1 MIMILTSFLS
11 VLMGLLCKYNHT
23 GPTSVDVG
31 PVFLSVQILVSIS
44 SIAIRTKMSRS
55 GQPSAVCTERKS
67 VKLYMTYKSSHISVA
82 YRILFKRKY
91 LTIPV
96 KLCVEIMPVLSAVS
110 NYLMQVILTTY
121 NYCISI
127 ILCSLT
133 SPPLAL
139 AYFCF
144 VSGNTQNT
152 EKGPRF
158 SLLVR

>member
-11 VLMGLLCKYNHT
+11 VLMGLLCKYNHA

-55 GQPSAVCTERKS
+55 GQPSAVCKRKS

-96 KLCVEIMPVLSAVS
+96 KLC
-110 NYLMQVILTTY
+110 
-121 NYCISI
+121 
-127 ILCSLT
+127 
-133 SPPLAL
+133 
-139 AYFCF
+139 
-144 VSGNTQNT
+144 
-152 EKGPRF
+152 
-158 SLLVR
+158 

>member
-11 VLMGLLCKYNHT
+11 VLMGLLCKYNHA

-31 PVFLSVQILVSIS
+31 PILSVQILVSIS

-55 GQPSAVCTERKS
+55 GQPSAVCKRKS

-110 NYLMQVILTTY
+110 NYLMQVIF
-121 NYCISI
+121 SI
-127 ILCSLT
+127 LS
-133 SPPLAL
+133 
-139 AYFCF
+139 
-144 VSGNTQNT
+144 
-152 EKGPRF
+152 
-158 SLLVR
+158 